1 MHEALLQVA
10 GDEGRAFRATFLK
23 GLECIHAEL
32 TLHLLGTMAL
42 DAMGFENRA
51 NDLSVVIA
59 FLTGGDDAR
68 SLFLLGRGFR
78 IRLEGEAFAV
88 LEFATD
94 MGREAHH
101 ADGHDLT
108 NEAK

>member
-1 MHEALLQVA
+1 MGRRGRNPGGPSGIPSCEGMA
-10 GDEGRAFRATFLK
+10 G
-23 GLECIHAEL
+23 
-32 TLHLLGTMAL
+32 
-42 DAMGFENRA
+42 
-51 NDLSVVIA
+51 SSIA
-59 FLTGGDDAR
+59 SCAAGACLIFKPDGDDAR